1 MLIDPTRHNALE
13 NNKVKSKIS
22 IGLFLGPLLFLVFYF
37 TAPTIDYPPMLLV
50 LGVTS
55 WMVTWWITEA
65 VPIPITSLLPL
76 ILFPILGIFDIGAAT
91 APYSDPVIFLFMG
104 GFIIA
109 LAMEHNKLHLRIA
122 LKIISIT
129 GSKPNGII
137 LGFYFATFL
146 LSMWISNTATA
157 VMMLPV
163 ALSIVELLRVQNPL
177 IEKEKGFKNFC
188 LALMLGIAYAAN
200 IGGVMTIIG
209 TPPNV
214 VMVGMMK
221 QFLDV
226 SVDFNRWLLIGIP
239 LGLLMLG
246 IMYVLLVHVFFP
258 NKMAEIAGSEE
269 LVQSQLKELGPMGK
283 AETRVSILVLVTAL
297 GWIFRAPINN
307 LLGTTVLNDTLIA
320 MIGGTLMFVVPAG
333 QQDKKFL
340 IGWQQ
345 MDRMPWGI
353 LLLFGGGL
361 CLAKA
366 MEASGIVLEV
376 GNFVSSF
383 KNVPQWVLILMLTL
397 LSLFLTE
404 LMSNVALTTIF
415 IPVVIGIATGMGIPP
430 LILVIPVTLAASFAF
445 MLPISTPPNAIL
457 FSSGLIKMK
466 DMIRAGIWLNL
477 IATIIILLFILTIVE
492 WVYY

>member
-1 MLIDPTRHNALE
+1 VETE
-13 NNKVKSKIS
+13 KNNRNH
-22 IGLFLGPLLFLVFYF
+22 IGLILGPVLFLVFQIF
-37 TAPTIDYPPMLLV
+37 ALSSEVPDMLLV
-50 LGVTS
+50 LGVAA

-65 VPIPITSLLPL
+65 VPIPATSLLPI
-76 ILFPILGIFDIGAAT
+76 ILFPILGIFDIISAT
-91 APYSDPVIFLFMG
+91 APYADPVIFLFMG

-122 LKIISIT
+122 LKLITLT

-137 LGFYFATFL
+137 LGFYLATFV

-163 ALSIVELLRVQNPL
+163 ALSIIQLFKIQNPL
-177 IEKEKGFKNFC
+177 IERDSGYKNFA
-188 LALMLGIAYAAN
+188 LTLMLGIAYAAN
-200 IGGVMTIIG
+200 IGGVVTIIG

-214 VMVGMMK
+214 VMVGMMR
-221 QFLDV
+221 QFLNIEI
-226 SVDFNRWLLIGIP
+226 DFNTWLLIGIP
-239 LGLLMLG
+239 LGLLMMG
-246 IMYVLLVHVFFP
+246 IMYGLLVFVLYP
-258 NKMAEIAGSEE
+258 NRMAPIAGSEQ
-269 LVQSQLKELGPMGK
+269 LISSQLNELGPMGK
-283 AETRVSILVLVTAL
+283 AETRVSIIVLFTAL
-297 GWIFRAPINN
+297 GWILRSPINN
-307 LLGTTVLNDTLIA
+307 LIGTPILNDTLIA
-320 MIGGTLMFVVPAG
+320 MLGGVLMFVIPAG
-333 QQDKKFL
+333 QGDRKVL
-340 IGWQQ
+340 MGWKE

-383 KNVPQWVLILMLTL
+383 ENIPEWVLILVLTL

-415 IPVVIGIATGMGIPP
+415 IPVVIGIASGMGIPA

-445 MLPISTPPNAIL
+445 MLPIATPPNAIL

-466 DMIRAGIWLNL
+466 DMIKAGIWLNV
-477 IATIIILLFILTIVE
+477 IATLIILLFAMTVVKWI
-492 WVYY
+492 Y

>member
-1 MLIDPTRHNALE
+1 MKTE
-13 NNKVKSKIS
+13 KVSQTS
-22 IGLFLGPLLFLVFYF
+22 IGLIIGPILFLVFYF
-37 TAPTIDYPPMLLV
+37 TALSSEVPNMLLV
-50 LGVTS
+50 LGVAA
-55 WMVTWWITEA
+55 WMVSWWITEA
-65 VPIPITSLLPL
+65 VPIPATSLLPI
-76 ILFPILGIFDIGAAT
+76 ILFPVLGIFDILSAT
-91 APYSDPVIFLFMG
+91 APYADPVIFLFMG

-122 LKIISIT
+122 LKLITLT

-137 LGFYFATFL
+137 LGFYLATFV

-163 ALSIVELLRVQNPL
+163 ALSIINLFKVQNPL
-177 IEKEKGFKNFC
+177 IEQDNGYKNFA
-188 LALMLGIAYAAN
+188 LTLMLGIAYAAN
-200 IGGVMTIIG
+200 IGGVVTIIG

-214 VMVGMMK
+214 VMVGMMR
-221 QFLDV
+221 QFLNV
-226 SVDFNRWLLIGIP
+226 EVDFNTWLLIGIP
-239 LGLLMLG
+239 LGLLMLA
-246 IMYVLLVHVFFP
+246 IMYGLLVYLLYP
-258 NKMAEIAGSEE
+258 NKMAPIAGSDK
-269 LVQSQLKELGPMGK
+269 LIKSQLKELGPMGK
-283 AETRVSILVLVTAL
+283 AEIRVSFIVLATAL
-297 GWIFRAPINN
+297 GWILRSPIND
-307 LLGTTVLNDTLIA
+307 LIGSQILNDTLIA
-320 MIGGTLMFVVPAG
+320 MIGGVLMFIIPAG
-333 QQDKKFL
+333 QKDQKVL
-340 IGWQQ
+340 MGWEQ

-383 KNVPQWVLILMLTL
+383 ENIPEWGLILVLTL

-415 IPVVIGIATGMGIPP
+415 IPVVIGIASGMGIPA

-445 MLPISTPPNAIL
+445 MLPIATPPNAIL

-466 DMIRAGIWLNL
+466 DMIKAGIWLNL
-477 IATIIILLFILTIVE
+477 IATLLIVIFALTIIK
-492 WVYY
+492 WIY

>member
-1 MLIDPTRHNALE
+1 LGPI
-13 NNKVKSKIS
+13 
-22 IGLFLGPLLFLVFYF
+22 LFLIFYF
-37 TAPTIDYPPMLLV
+37 ISTTSDVPEMFLV
-50 LGVTS
+50 LGVAA

-65 VPIPITSLLPL
+65 VPIPVTSLLPI
-76 ILFPILGIFDIGAAT
+76 ILFPLLGIFDIISAT
-91 APYSDPVIFLFMG
+91 SPYADPVIFLFMG

-122 LKIISIT
+122 LKLITLT

-137 LGFYFATFL
+137 LGFYLATFV

-163 ALSIVELLRVQNPL
+163 ALSIIQLFKIQNPL
-177 IEKEKGFKNFC
+177 IEAEKGYKNFA
-188 LALMLGIAYAAN
+188 LTLMLGIAYAAN
-200 IGGVMTIIG
+200 IGGVVTIIG

-214 VMVGMMK
+214 VMVGMMR
-221 QFLDV
+221 QFLNV
-226 SVDFNRWLLIGIP
+226 EVDFNTWLLLGIP
-239 LGLLMLG
+239 LGLLMMG
-246 IMYVLLVHVFFP
+246 IMYALLVYILYP
-258 NKMAEIAGSEE
+258 NRMAPIAGSDQ
-269 LVQSQLKELGPMGK
+269 LISSQLKELGPMGK
-283 AETRVSILVLVTAL
+283 AEIRVSIIVLVTAL
-297 GWIFRAPINN
+297 GWILRSPINN
-307 LLGTTVLNDTLIA
+307 LIGSPVLNDTLIA
-320 MIGGTLMFVVPAG
+320 MIGGVLMFVIPAG
-333 QQDKKFL
+333 QHDKKVL
-340 IGWQQ
+340 MDWQQ

-376 GNFVSSF
+376 GDFVSSF
-383 KNVPQWVLILMLTL
+383 ENIPEWALILVLTM

-415 IPVVIGIATGMGIPP
+415 IPVVVGIASGMGIPA

-445 MLPISTPPNAIL
+445 MLPIATPPNAIL

-466 DMIRAGIWLNL
+466 DMIKAGIWLNL
-477 IATIIILLFILTIVE
+477 IATLIILLFALTVIK
-492 WVYY
+492 WIY

>member
-1 MLIDPTRHNALE
+1 METE
-13 NNKVKSKIS
+13 KNNRNH
-22 IGLFLGPLLFLVFYF
+22 IGLILGPVLFLVFRLF
-37 TAPTIDYPPMLLV
+37 ALSSEVPDMLLV
-50 LGVTS
+50 LGVAA
-55 WMVTWWITEA
+55 WMVTWWVTEA
-65 VPIPITSLLPL
+65 VPIPATSLLPI
-76 ILFPILGIFDIGAAT
+76 ILFPILGIFDIISAT
-91 APYSDPVIFLFMG
+91 APYADPVIFLFMG

-122 LKIISIT
+122 LKLITLT

-137 LGFYFATFL
+137 LGFYLATFV

-163 ALSIVELLRVQNPL
+163 ALSIIQLFKIQNPL
-177 IEKEKGFKNFC
+177 IERDSGYKNFA
-188 LALMLGIAYAAN
+188 LTLMLGIAYAAN
-200 IGGVMTIIG
+200 IGGVVTIIG

-214 VMVGMMK
+214 VMVGMMR
-221 QFLDV
+221 QFLNIEI
-226 SVDFNRWLLIGIP
+226 DFNTWLLIGIP
-239 LGLLMLG
+239 LGLLMMG
-246 IMYVLLVHVFFP
+246 IMYGLLVFVLYP
-258 NKMAEIAGSEE
+258 NRMAPIAGSEQ
-269 LVQSQLKELGPMGK
+269 LINSQLNELGPMGK
-283 AETRVSILVLVTAL
+283 AETRVSIIVLFTAL
-297 GWIFRAPINN
+297 GWILRSPINN
-307 LLGTTVLNDTLIA
+307 LIGTPILNDTLIA
-320 MIGGTLMFVVPAG
+320 MLGGVLMFVIPAG
-333 QQDKKFL
+333 QGDRKVL
-340 IGWQQ
+340 MGWKE

-383 KNVPQWVLILMLTL
+383 ENIPEWVLILVLTL

-415 IPVVIGIATGMGIPP
+415 IPVVIGIASGMGIPA

-445 MLPISTPPNAIL
+445 MLPIATPPNAIL

-466 DMIRAGIWLNL
+466 DMIKAGIWLNV
-477 IATIIILLFILTIVE
+477 IATLIILLFAMTVVKWI
-492 WVYY
+492 Y

>member
-1 MLIDPTRHNALE
+1 MDVE
-13 NNKVKSKIS
+13 KIPQSS
-22 IGLFLGPLLFLVFYF
+22 IGLILGPILFLVFYF
-37 TAPTIDYPPMLLV
+37 IALNSEVPDMFLV
-50 LGVTS
+50 LGVAS

-65 VPIPITSLLPL
+65 VPIPATSLLPI
-76 ILFPILGIFDIGAAT
+76 ILFPLLGIFDILAAT
-91 APYSDPVIFLFMG
+91 APYADPVIFLFMG

-122 LKIISIT
+122 LKLITLT

-137 LGFYFATFL
+137 LGFYIATFV

-163 ALSIVELLRVQNPL
+163 ALSIINLFKIQNPQ
-177 IEKEKGFKNFC
+177 IEQDKGYKNFA
-188 LALMLGIAYAAN
+188 LTLMLGIAYAAN
-200 IGGVMTIIG
+200 IGGVVTIIG

-214 VMVGMMK
+214 VMVGMMR
-221 QFLDV
+221 QFLNIE
-226 SVDFNRWLLIGIP
+226 VDFNTWLIVGIP
-239 LGLLMLG
+239 LGLLMMG
-246 IMYVLLVHVFFP
+246 IMYSLLVFILYP
-258 NKMAEIAGSEE
+258 NKMAPIAGSDI
-269 LVQSQLKELGPMGK
+269 LIKKQLSELGPMGK
-283 AETRVSILVLVTAL
+283 AEIRVSIIVLITAG
-297 GWIFRAPINN
+297 GWILRTPINN
-307 LLGTTVLNDTLIA
+307 FIGNPILNDTLIG
-320 MIGGTLMFVVPAG
+320 MIGGILMFIVPAG
-333 QQDKKFL
+333 QKDRNVL
-340 IGWQQ
+340 LGWKQ

-383 KNVPQWVLILMLTL
+383 ENIPEWVLIFVLTL

-415 IPVVIGIATGMGIPP
+415 IPVVIGIASGMGIPA

-445 MLPISTPPNAIL
+445 MLPIATPPNAIL

-466 DMIRAGIWLNL
+466 DMIKAGIFLNI
-477 IATIIILLFILTIVE
+477 IATVIILLFALTIIK
-492 WVYY
+492 WIY